1 MTIYNCTPHNLS
13 IYAECDTEY
22 IPKLRKAFVL
32 PDALPLVEIPPSGY
46 VLSAHFTMRK
56 STLELYFDGK
66 LLPLARQ
73 IVESIDQPTDLFS
86 NFDPSM
92 DWLIV
97 SALYADAVRQLSQT
111 HPRILQ
117 TLLCVNNV
125 VYSNPSKPAPIGC
138 LGLTLK

>member
-66 LLPLARQ
+66 LVPLARQ
-73 IVESIDQPTDLFS
+73 VVESIDQPTDLFS
-86 NFDPSM
+86 NFDPST
-92 DWLIV
+92 DWLVV
-97 SALYADAVRQLSQT
+97 SALYADAVRQLGKT
-111 HPRILQ
+111 MPM
-117 TLLCVNNV
+117 LCVNNV
-125 VYSNPSKPAPIGC
+125 VYANAERPAPIGC